1 MTIKT
6 KALIYIVYED
16 VVTSKEE
23 LYDIAIDNGDMHD
36 FEDWLIYDCED
47 RMVEVFERLE
57 DYIVAGKTAE
67 ELLEYY
73 KNEYKDY
80 QKEQIEY
87 LLDHDSAYHRKE
99 IEVTVDLAAT

>member
-6 KALIYIVYED
+6 KALIYIVYRD

-23 LYDIAIDNGDMHD
+23 LYDIAINNGDMHD
-36 FEDWLIYDCED
+36 FEDWLSYECGDS
-47 RMVEVFERLE
+47 MSNVFERLE
-57 DYIVAGKTAE
+57 DYIAANKTAIE
-67 ELLEYY
+67 FLEYY
-73 KNEYKDY
+73 KNEYQNY

-87 LLDHDSAYHRKE
+87 LLDHDSDYNRKE

>member
-6 KALIYIVYED
+6 KVLIYIAYGD

-23 LYDIAIDNGDMHD
+23 LYEIAIDNYDMNNFENWLHD
-36 FEDWLIYDCED
+36 DCAD
-47 RMVEVFERLE
+47 DISDVFERLA

-73 KNEYKDY
+73 KNEYQNY
-80 QKEQIEY
+80 QKERMEY
-87 LLDHDSAYHRKE
+87 LLDNDSDYNTKE
-99 IEVTVDLAAT
+99 IEVTVDLAAF

>member
-6 KALIYIVYED
+6 KALIYIVYGD

-23 LYDIAIDNGDMHD
+23 LYYIAIDHGDMHD
-36 FEDWLIYDCED
+36 FEDWLSYESGDSISD
-47 RMVEVFERLE
+47 VFERLE

-67 ELLEYY
+67 EFVKYY
-73 KNEYKDY
+73 KNEYQDY
-80 QKEQIEY
+80 QKEQIAY
-87 LLDHDSAYHRKE
+87 LLNHDSDYHKKE